1 MRGFAALLVF
11 FVHFNALFNAYVQPG
26 RALQMCKIVG
36 SLGQTG
42 ADVFFVLSG
51 FLIYGI
57 VFDGKQT
64 YVQFLSRRARRL
76 YPVFLVMVMLYE
88 SLAALDGNPHR
99 SYALD
104 LTDVEALPAWMK
116 TVAAQLGPLYG
127 LVHSAGISMNRP
139 LRVLTYSDY
148 SAIMRINLDA
158 AVMLSKGFR
167 QKGVRD
173 ESGSSI
179 VYLSS
184 VAAFKP
190 KPALAAYAASKG
202 ALISLARTLAR
213 ELAPEKVR
221 VNCVCPGLVQT
232 NMVTDLIET
241 IPEEQLKALL
251 SEYPLGI
258 GTSQDVAYAI
268 AFLLAP
274 VAMWITGTVLVIDG
288 GYSA

>member
-1 MRGFAALLVF
+1 MVLPHGSIARLANEGE
-11 FVHFNALFNAYVQPG
+11 G
-26 RALQMCKIVG
+26 RESIVRAG
-36 SLGQTG
+36 MNPMDLTGKTIMVTG
-42 ADVFFVLSG
+42 ASNGIGRSTCIYLSG
-51 FLIYGI
+51 MG
-57 VFDGKQT
+57 
-64 YVQFLSRRARRL
+64 ARIIAVGRNQARL
-76 YPVFLVMVMLYE
+76 DE
-88 SLAALDGNPHR
+88 TLAALEGGQHR

-104 LTDVEALPAWMK
+104 LTDVEPLPAWMK
-116 TVAAQLGPLYG
+116 RVAADAGPLYG
-127 LVHSAGISMNRP
+127 LVHSAGTVLNRP

-148 SAIMRINLDA
+148 ASIMRINLDA

-173 ESGSSI
+173 ESGSAI

-184 VAAFKP
+184 VVAFKP

-213 ELAPEKVR
+213 ELAPDKVR

-232 NMVTDLIET
+232 NMVTDLSET
-241 IPEEQLKALL
+241 IPEEQLKTLL
-251 SEYPLGI
+251 NEYPLGL
-258 GTSQDVAYAI
+258 GTPEDVAYAI

-274 VAMWITGTVLVIDG
+274 AAKWITGTALVIDG